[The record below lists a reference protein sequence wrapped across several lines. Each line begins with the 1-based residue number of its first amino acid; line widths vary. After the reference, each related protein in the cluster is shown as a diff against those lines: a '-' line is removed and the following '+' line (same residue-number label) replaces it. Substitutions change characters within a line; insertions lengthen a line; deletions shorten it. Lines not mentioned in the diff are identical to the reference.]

1 MGWND
6 VGVQS
11 QERRLRVGV
20 LDDHALLVDSVAS
33 WITENCPDM
42 TVVLTA
48 TSWAQ
53 CLGSENFPPDIML
66 MDYQLAEPISIETR
80 VLTCRAAGTKV
91 IVMSALAGPEI
102 AHRVLEAGA
111 DHFFVKSQPMFAV
124 ATRAR
129 KLFGMPLLN
138 NGAPHF
144 DARADGG
151 EDGAGNGSGVP
162 LASER
167 PKLSTSEREAL
178 VLYAKGNS
186 TREVADLLNV
196 QYETAKTFLRRARE
210 KYARAGRP
218 ASRRADLVR
227 RAAED
232 GYLT

>member
-1 MGWND
+1 MGN
-6 VGVQS
+6 QS
-11 QERRLRVGV
+11 RQRQLRVGV
-20 LDDHALLVDSVAS
+20 LDDHALLVDSIAS

-42 TVVLTA
+42 TVVLTS

-53 CLGSENFPPDIML
+53 CLASNNFPPDVML

-91 IVMSALAGPEI
+91 IVLSALAGPEI
-102 AHRVLEAGA
+102 AQRVLEAGA
-111 DHFFVKSQPMFAV
+111 DYFFVKSQPMFAV

-144 DARADGG
+144 DPRGN
-151 EDGAGNGSGVP
+151 GNGSDSSSSDSDGGRV
-162 LASER
+162 ASER

-178 VLYAKGNS
+178 VLYVTGNS

>member
-1 MGWND
+1 MGWNNSVSD
-6 VGVQS
+6 S
-11 QERRLRVGV
+11 LERRLKIGV
-20 LDDHALLVDSVAS
+20 LDDHALLVDSMAS
-33 WITENCPDM
+33 WIVENCPDM

-53 CLGSENFPPDIML
+53 CLTSENFPPDLIF
-66 MDYQLAEPISIETR
+66 MDYQLAEPVSIEAR
-80 VLTCRAAGTKV
+80 LLTCRAAGTKV
-91 IVMSALAGPEI
+91 IVMSALAGKDI
-102 AHRVLEAGA
+102 QQRVEDAEA
-111 DHFFVKSQPMFAV
+111 DYFFVKSQPMYV
-124 ATRAR
+124 MATRAR

-138 NGAPHF
+138 NGAPLF
-144 DARADGG
+144 RGLPEGG
-151 EDGAGNGSGVP
+151 EAV
-162 LASER
+162 SER
-167 PKLSTSEREAL
+167 PKLSASEREAL
-178 VLYAKGNS
+178 VLYVQGNS